1 MSLLSIV
8 KEKKE
13 KFTMALNIIGE
24 NIRILRDNAGF
35 TQGNLAHFMGVDQSL
50 ISKIEKG
57 ERGLSADMLE

>member
-1 MSLLSIV
+1 
-8 KEKKE
+8 
-13 KFTMALNIIGE
+13 MALNIIGE

-35 TQGNLAHFMGVDQSL
+35 TQGNLAHFMGMDQSL

>member
-1 MSLLSIV
+1 MSMLSIV
-8 KEKKE
+8 KE